1 MRPVRCAGSE
11 IGENGRQ
18 FQLSGC
24 FEKELGML
32 LTFLFFVVL
41 LAAGLAWEAWSFYTA
56 PIVEERERRREKKH
70 DAA

>member
-1 MRPVRCAGSE
+1 
-11 IGENGRQ
+11 
-18 FQLSGC
+18 
-24 FEKELGML
+24 ML